1 MAPSRNSRRGNKET
15 APPTASDEDNGLTK
29 VVNVEKWRKMNKK
42 CNLLE
47 KVQRKLEKETKEKEN
62 IAAAFESVTELKN
75 KLQEEVDFKKQQI
88 IELMTTI
95 DIMTQ
100 SLRKGGKVAPCE
112 LNQQLKERVTA
123 AAKEYLFRTVKF
135 VEDDED
141 LKSLTK
147 DIIQYLPNKED
158 DIKPNTVKKFQ
169 DLYYIAVNDGIKLAR
184 QYVCNEGKK
193 RVQGK
198 FRCQNTKCEIAKIH
212 KFLIHYTMYVFKCRM
227 VQQVCQN
234 SNFGDNPGNIEARPS

>member
-15 APPTASDEDNGLTK
+15 APPTPSDDDNGRVTR
-29 VVNVEKWRKMNKK
+29 VVQVDKWRKLQEKAS
-42 CNLLE
+42 LLE
-47 KVQRKLEKETKEKEN
+47 KVQRRLEKETKEKEN

-88 IELMTTI
+88 REMMTTI

-141 LKSLTK
+141 LKALTK

-158 DIKPNTVKKFQ
+158 DIKPNSVKKFQ

-198 FRCQNTKCEIAKIH
+198 LRCQNTKC
-212 KFLIHYTMYVFKCRM
+212 
-227 VQQVCQN
+227 
-234 SNFGDNPGNIEARPS
+234 

>member
-15 APPTASDEDNGLTK
+15 APPTPSDDDNGGVTR
-29 VVNVEKWRKMNKK
+29 VVQVDKWRKLQEKAS
-42 CNLLE
+42 LLE
-47 KVQRKLEKETKEKEN
+47 KVQRRLEKETKEKEN

-88 IELMTTI
+88 REMMTTI

-141 LKSLTK
+141 LKVLTK

-158 DIKPNTVKKFQ
+158 DIKPNSVKKFQ

-198 FRCQNTKCEIAKIH
+198 FRCQNTKC
-212 KFLIHYTMYVFKCRM
+212 
-227 VQQVCQN
+227 
-234 SNFGDNPGNIEARPS
+234 

>member
-1 MAPSRNSRRGNKET
+1 MAPSRKSQRGNKET
-15 APPTASDEDNGLTK
+15 APPTPSDDDNDGVTR
-29 VVNVEKWRKMNKK
+29 VVQVVKWRKLQEKA
-42 CNLLE
+42 NLLV

-75 KLQEEVDFKKQQI
+75 KLQEEVDFKNQQI
-88 IELMTTI
+88 SEMGNTI

-158 DIKPNTVKKFQ
+158 DIKPNAVKKFQ
-169 DLYYIAVNDGIKLAR
+169 DLYYVAVNDGIKLGR
-184 QYVCNEGKK
+184 QYVCK
-193 RVQGK
+193 RGQETCS
-198 FRCQNTKCEIAKIH
+198 R
-212 KFLIHYTMYVFKCRM
+212 
-227 VQQVCQN
+227 
-234 SNFGDNPGNIEARPS
+234 